1 MKADLL
7 TADELGERLKL
18 AGRTLRAWH
27 QSGRIPAAIHVG
39 RVVRF
44 READVV
50 RALEKASRKGA
61 AR

>member
-1 MKADLL
+1 MSAELL
-7 TADELGERLKL
+7 TADQLGARLGMS
-18 AGRTLRAWH
+18 GRRIRAWH
-27 QSGRIPAAIHVG
+27 QEGLIPSVINLG
-39 RVVRF
+39 RVIRF